1 MYVAIKFLQF
11 PVYSDCLR
19 QAEIVQ
25 VKKSS
30 CPCVAVTPKQLYFL
44 CNYDRL
50 FIQPQ
55 HLLKINIHTVSTLF
69 LYFLIFWLLFFYLH
83 SLAKKK
89 NTTKYCYRWCVWSV
103 TTCNWLDHFY
113 RNHIYRTYNF
123 IFNWF

>member
-55 HLLKINIHTVSTLF
+55 HLLKINVHSEQIVS
-69 LYFLIFWLLFFYLH
+69 IFFDFFNVI
-83 SLAKKK
+83 SK
-89 NTTKYCYRWCVWSV
+89 
-103 TTCNWLDHFY
+103 
-113 RNHIYRTYNF
+113 
-123 IFNWF
+123 